1 MSKID
6 LNAIFPPREDA
17 PDDRLHRV
25 FHQLHSLLTILIM
38 LSGDRNY
45 ENGMNWSTQEHNL
58 FFLIQQMVEEL
69 AENHCKYIEEIRA
82 GKA

>member
-6 LNAIFPPREDA
+6 LNAIFLPREEA
-17 PDDRLHRV
+17 PDDRLHQV

-38 LSGDRNY
+38 LSGDRNN

-69 AENHCKYIEEIRA
+69 AYNYSKHIEEIETGTA
-82 GKA
+82 